1 MVQWALLA
9 SSCAF
14 VRASFSCK
22 KEQVISSRVTCVES
36 SAFEWGS
43 GAHAGSRA
51 AEIERAD
58 EEAVHC
64 EQVKGCEG
72 LEGADKKPTD
82 G

>member
-9 SSCAF
+9 SSCAC
-14 VRASFSCK
+14 VQASSSHK
-22 KEQVISSRVTCVES
+22 KEQVISSQVTCVES
-36 SAFEWGS
+36 SAFEQG
-43 GAHAGSRA
+43 GDACVGLRA

-58 EEAVHC
+58 EEAVC
-64 EQVKGCEG
+64 CKQVKGCGG